1 MASEQPDLL
10 RKVASVIGH
19 ELRNPL
25 AVISNSAYFLKAKLG
40 ADGRLDPKVEK
51 HLGIVASE
59 VARADRMIG
68 DLLTYSR
75 PIEKRLGQCAVASV
89 VESAVAAL
97 AAPETVKIE
106 KSLDGSEAA
115 IETEHLSLIVRKLLD
130 NAVEAMPKGGTIKI
144 TVKGSAKGVVLEIK
158 DDGEGIKSEVLPNL
172 FQPFATGKPKGLG
185 LALALSRKILSAY
198 GGSISGKNEKGGGAS
213 FRVELPKA

>member
-1 MASEQPDLL
+1 MACEPPDLL

-68 DLLTYSR
+68 DLMAYSR
-75 PIEKRLGQCAVASV
+75 PVEKRPGGSAVAAV
-89 VESAVAAL
+89 VESALAAL

-106 KSLDGSEAA
+106 KALDGSEAA
-115 IETEHLSLIVRKLLD
+115 IEAEHLGVIVRALLD
-130 NAVEAMPKGGTIKI
+130 NAVEAMPGGGALRI
-144 TVKGSAKGVVLEIK
+144 TAKGSGKSVVLEVR
-158 DDGEGIKSEVLPNL
+158 DSGAGIKGEILPIL

-185 LALALSRKILSAY
+185 LALALSKKIVTAY
-198 GGSISGKNEKGGGAS
+198 GGAISGKNEKSGGAS